1 MYWVAKELGDLFAG
15 ECECACRRLAC
26 PAGVDFGTGLLES
39 LPPRLLGDP
48 FWVPSDSTGG
58 GAFPTPT
65 GGAQG
70 RGSKGGGDNGG
81 GYAGGGQGAGVVTCT
96 VRTGTD
102 TEA

>member
-1 MYWVAKELGDLFAG
+1 MYWVVKELGDLFAG
-15 ECECACRRLAC
+15 ECERRRLAC

-39 LPPRLLGDP
+39 LPERLLVDLP
-48 FWVPSDSTGG
+48 FWDPSNGSGG

-65 GGAQG
+65 GGGQG
-70 RGSKGGGDNGG
+70 RGSNGGGDNGG
-81 GYAGGGQGAGVVTCT
+81 GYAGSGQGAGVGTCT